1 MLTGGIGV
9 ELIIGTGSLGIEIMP
24 CTIGAV
30 ERSLGQ
36 GWVMAVDM
44 GDQESSPQDRG
55 WGQIEVPLRE
65 GAVALVMVPISDTQV
80 GGRSVEVTV
89 EGGLK
94 VAEEQNTG
102 NVLSKIAEDKAG
114 SNWPCLFCVRQSG
127 PLYLPVDNLHS
138 SR

>member
-9 ELIIGTGSLGIEIMP
+9 ELIIGTASLGIEIMP

-36 GWVMAVDM
+36 GWVAVDM

-65 GAVALVMVPISDTQV
+65 SAVALVMVPISDTQV
-80 GGRSVEVTV
+80 GGRSVER
-89 EGGLK
+89 GPK
-94 VAEEQNTG
+94 VAEERNTG
-102 NVLSKIAEDKAG
+102 NVLPKIVEDKAG

-127 PLYLPVDNLHS
+127 PLYPQVDNLHS